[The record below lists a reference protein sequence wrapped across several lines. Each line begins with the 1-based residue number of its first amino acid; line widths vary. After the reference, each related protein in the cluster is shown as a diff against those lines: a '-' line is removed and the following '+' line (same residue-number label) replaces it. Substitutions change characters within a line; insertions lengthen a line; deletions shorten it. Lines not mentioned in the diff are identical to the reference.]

1 MLDLDQ
7 QLEWLMQGTDDV
19 ISPSQLRD
27 KLEKSQQT
35 GVPLRVKLGVD
46 PTAPDIHLGH
56 TVVLEKLRQ
65 FQELGHDVIFLVGD
79 MTGRIG
85 DPTLRTSTRKQL
97 SVDDVRE
104 FSRTYVEQAKKIL
117 DPDRLT
123 LHYNSEWLE
132 PMRLADMI
140 RLMAQITVARILERD
155 DFHNRLTE
163 HIPIYLHELLYPL
176 MQAYDSV
183 ALRADVEL
191 GGTDQRFNIMTA
203 RQIQEAFGLLPEV
216 GMFLPILEGI
226 DGIRRMGKS
235 LGNYVGINE
244 PPQDMFGKI
253 MSIPDLLITRWAVL
267 LLGEDAETWESRI
280 ATENPRDVKADLA
293 HRITARFW
301 GQEMADEAQD
311 QFNRT
316 FREHQIPDDM
326 PVIDLPEDPWLIA
339 AIELVAGLPDMPSK
353 QQARR
358 MLQQGAVIVDGSKI
372 AIFDTVTVRHDSWVR
387 VGRRRYYRFRMK

>member
-97 SVDDVRE
+97 SADDVRE

>member
-1 MLDLDQ
+1 MLDVDQ
-7 QLEWLMQGTDDV
+7 QLQWLMQGTEDV
-19 ISPSQLRD
+19 VSPSQLRD

-85 DPTLRTSTRKQL
+85 DPTNRASTRKQL
-97 SVDDVRE
+97 SADDVRE
-104 FSRTYVEQAKKIL
+104 FSQTYVEQAKKVL

-132 PMRLADMI
+132 PMRLAEII
-140 RLMAQITVARILERD
+140 RLMAQMTVARILERD
-155 DFHNRLTE
+155 DFHDRLTE
-163 HIPIYLHELLYPL
+163 HVPIYLHELLYPL

-203 RQIQEAFGLLPEV
+203 RQIQEAFGLPPEV
-216 GMFLPILEGI
+216 GMFLPILEGT
-226 DGIRRMGKS
+226 DGVRRMGKS

-244 PPQDMFGKI
+244 SPQEMFGKI
-253 MSIPDLLITRWAVL
+253 MSIPDTLITRWAVL
-267 LLGEDAETWESRI
+267 LVGEDKEKWEYRVK
-280 ATENPRDVKADLA
+280 TENPRDVKADLA
-293 HRITARFW
+293 RRVVARFW
-301 GQEMADEAQD
+301 SSADADEAQA
-311 QFNRT
+311 QFDRT
-316 FREHQIPDDM
+316 FREHQVPDDM
-326 PVIDLPEDPWLIA
+326 PVVDLPEDPWHVP
-339 AIELVAGLPDMPSK
+339 AIELVAHLPGMPSK
-353 QQARR
+353 QEARR
-358 MLQQGAVIVDGSKI
+358 LLQQGAVSVDGSKV
-372 AIFDTVTVRHDSWVR
+372 AIEDTVQVRHDSWVR
-387 VGRRRYYRFRMK
+387 VGRRRFYRFRMK

>member
-1 MLDLDQ
+1 MLDVDQ
-7 QLEWLMQGTDDV
+7 QLHWLMQGTEDV
-19 ISPSQLRD
+19 VSPSLLRD

-35 GVPLRVKLGVD
+35 GVPLRIKLGVD

-85 DPTLRTSTRKQL
+85 DPTDRASTRKQL
-97 SVDDVRE
+97 SAEDVKE
-104 FSRTYVEQAKKIL
+104 FSQSYVEQARKIL
-117 DPDRLT
+117 DSDRLI

-132 PMRLADMI
+132 PMRLTDII

-163 HIPIYLHELLYPL
+163 HVPIYLHELLYPL

-203 RQIQEAFGLLPEV
+203 RQIQEAFGLPPEV
-216 GMFLPILEGI
+216 GMFLPILEGT
-226 DGIRRMGKS
+226 DGVRRMGKS

-244 PPQDMFGKI
+244 PAPEMFGKI
-253 MSIPDLLITRWAVL
+253 MSIPDILITRWAVL
-267 LLGEDAETWESRI
+267 LLGEDAEKWNYRLE
-280 ATENPRDVKADLA
+280 AENPRDVKADLA
-293 HRITARFW
+293 HRITTRFW
-301 GQEMADEAQD
+301 GQQSADASLE

-316 FREHQIPDDM
+316 FREHQVPDDM
-326 PVIDLPEDPWLIA
+326 PMVELPDDPWHVS
-339 AIELVAGLPDMPSK
+339 AIELVARLPEIPSK

-358 MLQQGAVIVDGSKI
+358 MLQQGAVTVDGSKI
-372 AIFDTVTVRHDSWVR
+372 GMTDTVEVRNGSWVR
-387 VGRRRYYRFRMK
+387 VGRRHYYRFRTK